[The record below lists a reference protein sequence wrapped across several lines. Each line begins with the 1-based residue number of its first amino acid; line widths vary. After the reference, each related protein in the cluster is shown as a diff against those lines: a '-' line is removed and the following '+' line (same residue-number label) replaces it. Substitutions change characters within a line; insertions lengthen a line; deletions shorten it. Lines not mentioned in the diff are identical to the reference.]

1 MPATCLIAE
10 ADPFIANLLLRF
22 AEERGISAVRAKTG
36 QELRALMRRH
46 RPAVLIVEPELPGE
60 LRGWEVV
67 RALRA
72 EAEIEAKAKAEAEAK
87 AKAEHVIS
95 TLTSTLTL
103 TLASTW
109 PFAVI
114 SCSWLEKAE
123 AGKLLGAVAWHLQ
136 KPNLYYDDF
145 VKALEAAGVATEV

>member
-22 AEERGISAVRAKTG
+22 AEERGVSAVRAKTG
-36 QELRALMRRH
+36 QELRALVRQLS
-46 RPAVLIVEPELPGE
+46 PDVLIVEPELPGE
-60 LRGWEVV
+60 PRGWEVV

-72 EAEIEAKAKAEAEAK
+72 EAEDKAEAEP
-87 AKAEHVIS
+87 V
-95 TLTSTLTL
+95 TS
-103 TLASTW
+103 TLASTS
-109 PFAVI
+109 PLAVI

-123 AGKLLGAVAWHLQ
+123 AGRLLGAVAWHLQ

-145 VKALEAAGVATEV
+145 VKALEAAGVAPEA

>member
-22 AEERGISAVRAKTG
+22 AEERGVSAVRAKTG
-36 QELRALMRRH
+36 QELRALARQH
-46 RPAVLIVEPELPGE
+46 GPAVLIVEPELPGE
-60 LRGWEVV
+60 PRGWEAV

-72 EAEIEAKAKAEAEAK
+72 EAEDKAER
-87 AKAEHVIS
+87 VIS
-95 TLTSTLTL
+95 ALTST
-103 TLASTW
+103 STSPA

-145 VKALEAAGVATEV
+145 VRALEAAGVATEA